1 MTRRRLRPRSIASIV
16 VVLLLSWLAREF
28 GFAPDRLP
36 GSSGV
41 ASAPSAR
48 STPSAPSAPSDR
60 PTPSPQWESGSERVA
75 QAFAA
80 RESGVVVTVEG
91 TVDRVLVDDRDGSRH
106 QRLLMRLADGAT
118 VLVAHNID
126 LAERVPVKVGER
138 LRVRGQYEW
147 NERGGVLHWTHR
159 DPRGDHPAGWIEHAG
174 QRFE

>member
-28 GFAPDRLP
+28 GFTPDRP
-36 GSSGV
+36 SGSWGTP
-41 ASAPSAR
+41 SAPSAR
-48 STPSAPSAPSDR
+48 STPSATSDPSSR
-60 PTPSPQWESGSERVA
+60 PNSPHGTSGSERVA

-80 RESGVVVTVEG
+80 HESGVVVTVEG
-91 TVDRVLVDDRDGSRH
+91 TVDRVLADDRDESRH
-106 QRLLMRLADGAT
+106 QRLLLRLADGAT
-118 VLVAHNID
+118 VLVAHNIE

-138 LRVRGQYEW
+138 LRLRGQYEW

-174 QRFE
+174 RRFE